1 MRNHRAAVFHHSL
14 TRTQGMTDRNSPYR
28 RVLLKLSGEAL
39 MGDLDYGIEPAVIK
53 RIASEIAEAKRQGTE
68 IAIVIGGGNIFR
80 GAGLARAGMDRVTGD
95 HMGMLATVM
104 NALAIQ
110 DALESLD
117 VFARVMSALRIN
129 AVCEDYIRRRA
140 IRHLEKGR
148 VVVLAAGTGN
158 PFFTTDTAASL
169 RAIEIGA
176 DVLLKATKV
185 DGVYDSDPVKN
196 AGAKRFDTVSF
207 DQVLADKL
215 SVMDATAIVMCR
227 DNDLPLRVFD
237 LNRPGALVRAIAGE
251 DVGTVVTA

>member
-1 MRNHRAAVFHHSL
+1 MN
-14 TRTQGMTDRNSPYR
+14 DSPVQYR

-39 MGDLDYGIEPAVIK
+39 MGELDYGIEPAVIQ
-53 RIASEIAEAKRQGTE
+53 RIAAEIATARESGIE

-95 HMGMLATVM
+95 YMGMLATVM

-110 DALESLD
+110 DALESLG
-117 VFARVMSALRIN
+117 VYARVMSALQIHE
-129 AVCEDYIRRRA
+129 VCEDYIRRRA
-140 IRHLEKGR
+140 VRHLEKGR
-148 VVVLAAGTGN
+148 VVILAAGTGN

-185 DGVYDSDPVKN
+185 DGVYDADPASVP
-196 AGAKRFDTVSF
+196 GARRYDTISF

-215 SVMDATAIVMCR
+215 LVMDATAVVMCR
-227 DNDLPLRVFD
+227 DNGLPLRVFD
-237 LNRPGALVRAIAGE
+237 LTRANALVQAMSGD
-251 DVGTVVTA
+251 DVGTLVTA

>member
-1 MRNHRAAVFHHSL
+1 MGESEV
-14 TRTQGMTDRNSPYR
+14 QYR

-39 MGDLDYGIEPAVIK
+39 MGDLDYGIEPRVIQ
-53 RIASEIAEAKRQGTE
+53 RIAAEIGTARKQGIE

-95 HMGMLATVM
+95 YMGMLATVM

-117 VFARVMSALRIN
+117 VYARVMSALQIN
-129 AVCEDYIRRRA
+129 EVCEDYIRRRA

-148 VVVLAAGTGN
+148 VVIMAAGTGN

-176 DVLLKATKV
+176 DILLKATKV

-196 AGAKRFDTVSF
+196 PDARRYETVSF
-207 DQVLADKL
+207 DQLLADKL
-215 SVMDATAIVMCR
+215 LVMDATAVVMCR
-227 DNDLPLRVFD
+227 DNGLPLRVFD
-237 LNRPGALVRAIAGE
+237 LTRANALVQAMTG
-251 DVGTVVTA
+251 DNVGTLVTT

>member
-1 MRNHRAAVFHHSL
+1 MS
-14 TRTQGMTDRNSPYR
+14 DSPRQYR

-39 MGDLDYGIEPAVIK
+39 MGGLDYGIEPSVIQ
-53 RIASEIAEAKRQGTE
+53 RIATEIATAAKQDIE
-68 IAIVIGGGNIFR
+68 IAIVVGGGNIFR
-80 GAGLARAGMDRVTGD
+80 GAGLARSGMDRVTGD
-95 HMGMLATVM
+95 YMGMLATVM

-117 VFARVMSALRIN
+117 VYARVMSALQIHQ
-129 AVCEDYIRRRA
+129 VSEDYIRRRA
-140 IRHLEKGR
+140 VRHLEKGR
-148 VVVLAAGTGN
+148 VVILAAGTGN

-185 DGVYDSDPVKN
+185 DGVYDADPVSN
-196 AGAKRFDTVSF
+196 PDAKRYKTVSF

-227 DNDLPLRVFD
+227 DNDLPLRIFD
-237 LNRPGALVRAIAGE
+237 LTEPDALIKAMSGD
-251 DVGTVVTA
+251 DVGTLVTA